1 MQMLTDLRQQLINSI
16 ADKPMELKFRESV
29 VVSSDGTTAALAS
42 FNLDINEFSVYIFV
56 LEGTSWVQQAK
67 LTASDGA
74 TSDGFGV
81 STSLSPD
88 GNTSIVGAYYKN
100 SGTGAVYIFTRS
112 GSTWSQ
118 QAKLTA
124 SDGATSDSF
133 GWSVSLSSD
142 GNTAIVGAHGKNSD
156 IGAAY
161 IFTRSGTTWTQ
172 QAKLTASDAAT
183 SDYFGYAVSLSPDGN
198 TAIVG
203 AFGKNPYRREAHTF
217 TRNGTTWREV

>member
-16 ADKPMELKFRESV
+16 ADKPIELKFRGSV

-42 FNLDINEFSVYIFV
+42 FNLVINEFSVYIFV
-56 LEGTSWVQQAK
+56 LEGTSWSQQAK
-67 LTASDGA
+67 LTASDGVA
-74 TSDGFGV
+74 NDNFGWSV
-81 STSLSPD
+81 SLSSD

-100 SGTGAVYIFTRS
+100 SYTGAAYIFTRS

-124 SDGATSDSF
+124 SDGAGGDCF
-133 GWSVSLSSD
+133 GYSTSLSSD
-142 GNTAIVGAHGKNSD
+142 GNTAIVGANGKNSD

-161 IFTRSGTTWTQ
+161 IFTRSGPTWTQ
-172 QAKLTASDAAT
+172 QAKLVASDAA
-183 SDYFGYAVSLSPDGN
+183 SDCFGYAVSLSPDGN
-198 TAIVG
+198 TAIVD
-203 AFGKNPYRREAHTF
+203 AYGKNPYRREAHTF